1 MKKFTTL
8 LASSAAVLGLAGGVV
23 AVSADSTPVATAQN
37 INQLQSGQQNVP
49 AAQAQTINSAR
60 AYLMN
65 TIWNDHG
72 QHMQG
77 DLPTQAQNGASNWSV
92 SKQTS
97 NSATI
102 DCNGTPLFTLTN
114 NGNGTSNLDY
124 CNWHFVVRNSDHKI
138 LGNVGEVSVPA
149 QNNNQNAAQNN
160 TQVAKTQQAAQTAQQ
175 NDNTQTANN
184 KAVVQN
190 NNAQTAAQQTAG
202 NKVGAQSNTTA
213 AQTQTSNNTAANET
227 TTKNGGVFMK
237 DNAKSLPQ
245 TGENSSE
252 IMVVAGGM
260 IIAMTAAGVVVYKKR
275 N

>member
-23 AVSADSTPVATAQN
+23 AVSADNVPAFTAQN
-37 INQLQSGQQNVP
+37 INQRSTGQQNVP
-49 AAQAQTINSAR
+49 ANEAQTINSAR

-65 TIWNDHG
+65 TIINDDS
-72 QHMQG
+72 QHLTG
-77 DLPTQAQNGASNWSV
+77 DLPTQAQNGPSNWSV
-92 SKQTS
+92 SNQTG

-138 LGNVGEVSVPA
+138 LGNVGEVSVPS
-149 QNNNQNAAQNN
+149 QNNNQSTTQNN
-160 TQVAKTQQAAQTAQQ
+160 TQVAKTQQVAPATQQ
-175 NDNTQTANN
+175 NSA
-184 KAVVQN
+184 
-190 NNAQTAAQQTAG
+190 NNAQTTG
-202 NKVGAQSNTTA
+202 NKTGVQSNTTA
-213 AQTQTSNNTAANET
+213 AQTHASNNAAANET

-237 DNAKSLPQ
+237 NNAKSLPQ
-245 TGENSSE
+245 TGENGSE
-252 IMVVAGGM
+252 IMAVAGGM
-260 IIAMTAAGVVVYKKR
+260 IIAMTATGVVVYKKR